1 MKNKQNTAASQTAAT
16 AMIDEEIK
24 RLESKL
30 YTAISALDTTKINR
44 LTMQIEILEYIK
56 SKINNKIC

>member
-30 YTAISALDTTKINR
+30 YMAISALDTTKINR